1 MIEDFLNIIYTY
13 FQWTLPFVTCV
24 VRFTDL
30 QIYPLIILFQ
40 PQKHMQ

>member
-13 FQWTLPFVTCV
+13 FQWTLRLWRVLS
-24 VRFTDL
+24 DL

-40 PQKHMQ
+40 PQNHMQ